1 MGRCS
6 LPLLVLAAGLLLLA
20 SPPLVSGT
28 DPTPKEAVVADHVKP
43 SDVVLLDADNFARLM
58 KEGTWFVNF
67 YAPWCGHCK
76 RMAPIWEQ
84 LATKLKAS
92 KVKVAKLDADENH
105 EIAEEYYVR
114 AYPTFKIINGD
125 AVVEFAGENSL
136 EGFVKFVEDY
146 QKRTH
151 AAVDEGLQDAV
162 TGAGLLAQFWRV
174 VTKFAGRSTGLYTVG
189 VFGSG
194 FFFGVLIGVLFA
206 IREKDKL
213 H

>member
-1 MGRCS
+1 MRNAGMKEQEEGR
-6 LPLLVLAAGLLLLA
+6 
-20 SPPLVSGT
+20 T
-28 DPTPKEAVVADHVKP
+28 YPTPKEAVVADHVKP
-43 SDVVLLDADNFARLM
+43 SDVVLLDADNFARLVNARVTGHADAEANCPSVEQLAT
-58 KEGTWFVNF
+58 KLKASKTGDEAEGEQKV
-67 YAPWCGHCK
+67 
-76 RMAPIWEQ
+76 Q

-162 TGAGLLAQFWRV
+162 TGAGLLAQFWS
-174 VTKFAGRSTGLYTVG
+174 AL
-189 VFGSG
+189 
-194 FFFGVLIGVLFA
+194 
-206 IREKDKL
+206 
-213 H
+213 